1 MSGATDSDIEELSA
15 ETLDALGRSR
25 FPAFIVDVAS
35 EKILAATPAAMELLD
50 PLGGA
55 VVGRS
60 FEDFAADGPTGAL
73 SLFGSGKLTGYEA
86 ARLIRRLGSEPLPV
100 TVWVHRYGA
109 AGTSRVVLVVIVAG
123 DTTPTVDL
131 HLPKVDTSAVVG
143 SVDEGLR
150 IDRVSNDT
158 SALFGS
164 QPADLVGR
172 SLITLVVEPD
182 RAACLTAL
190 GQVAGSEHGVA
201 LYLHVQFANASP
213 LHDKQPVGCQM
224 LILPLRPSPSCAFVF
239 VPTPAAVPL
248 EGALGD
254 LQGLV
259 SRLNRGVEV
268 ARLARN
274 LKHGLTETDLPGL
287 SRLTTRE
294 LEISMRLGY
303 GDRVPAIAR
312 SLFLSQSTVR
322 SHLASIRS
330 KLGVAD
336 QQRLVEAIRASRPP
350 SAGLG

>member
-1 MSGATDSDIEELSA
+1 MTPSSSSD
-15 ETLDALGRSR
+15 
-25 FPAFIVDVAS
+25 
-35 EKILAATPAAMELLD
+35 
-50 PLGGA
+50 
-55 VVGRS
+55 
-60 FEDFAADGPTGAL
+60 
-73 SLFGSGKLTGYEA
+73 
-86 ARLIRRLGSEPLPV
+86 
-100 TVWVHRYGA
+100 A
-109 AGTSRVVLVVIVAG
+109 AGNT
-123 DTTPTVDL
+123 
-131 HLPKVDTSAVVG
+131 
-143 SVDEGLR
+143 
-150 IDRVSNDT
+150 
-158 SALFGS
+158 
-164 QPADLVGR
+164 
-172 SLITLVVEPD
+172 
-182 RAACLTAL
+182 
-190 GQVAGSEHGVA
+190 
-201 LYLHVQFANASP
+201 
-213 LHDKQPVGCQM
+213 
-224 LILPLRPSPSCAFVF
+224 
-239 VPTPAAVPL
+239 VPL